1 MIPCSVHRTEMLNQ
15 CQVRLQT
22 IQATD
27 KNTIGH
33 LDCSDVKLTCKV
45 DIGVMQTLTESKE
58 RLALLDNYG

>member
-1 MIPCSVHRTEMLNQ
+1 MLNQ

-45 DIGVMQTLTESKE
+45 DIGVMQTLTKSKE

>member
-1 MIPCSVHRTEMLNQ
+1 MLNQ
-15 CQVRLQT
+15 CQVRLQP

-33 LDCSDVKLTCKV
+33 LDRSDVKLTCKV